1 MDCDPNHEVYMIKA
15 DSVFAPTNNNFVA
28 YFGVP
33 LRNVVKVELLAAS
46 IHSNVASSGGSN
58 YVYVYVDE
66 LASKFNDRCNGQLVV
81 QVSGSTSN
89 IGPNQSG
96 VIANVSKLAKSIVGI
111 VLEEAVTGKHRTNFS
126 AGNDY
131 TAPALFIEPIRRLD
145 RLSIELLNASGSS
158 LLNAGNTFLTFK
170 FTCAK
175 QNTCQY

>member
-15 DSVFAPTNNNFVA
+15 DSVFAPTNNTFVA
-28 YFGVP
+28 YFGIP

-46 IHSNVASSGGSN
+46 IQSNVSVSGSSYA
-58 YVYVYVDE
+58 YVYIDE

-96 VIANVSKLAKSIVGI
+96 VVSNVSKLAKSLAGI
-111 VLEEAVTGKHRTNFS
+111 TLEENITGKTRTTFS

-131 TAPALFIEPIRRLD
+131 PAPALFIEPIRRLD
-145 RLSIELLNASGSS
+145 RLSIELFNASGAS
-158 LLNAGNTFLTFK
+158 LITTGNTFLTFK
-170 FTCAK
+170 FTCSK

>member
-15 DSVFAPTNNNFVA
+15 DSVFAPANNSFTA

-46 IHSNVASSGGSN
+46 IHSNVSTAGSSYA
-58 YVYVYVDE
+58 YVYIDE

-96 VIANVSKLAKSIVGI
+96 VIGNVSKLAKSIAGI
-111 VLEEAVTGKHRTNFS
+111 TLEETVTGKTRTTFS

-131 TAPALFIEPIRRLD
+131 AAPALFIEPIRRLD
-145 RLSIELLNASGSS
+145 RLSIELFNANGATLTTAGS
-158 LLNAGNTFLTFK
+158 TFLTFK